1 MNAGD
6 VAWILAS
13 SALVCMMIPA
23 LALFYGGMV
32 GSRRILNM
40 MMMCFGGASMVAV
53 LWALFGYS
61 MAFGNSVS
69 GMGLIGDITEYA
81 GMEPMLADDPEAPCP
96 QRFSRPSSCSS
107 PASPRPSSPG
117 RPPGG

>member
-1 MNAGD
+1 MVSPHYSASSLIGVPMNSGD
-6 VAWILAS
+6 VAWILAA

-40 MMMCFGGASMVAV
+40 MMMCFGGASLVAV

-61 MAFGNSVS
+61 MAFGNSVN
-69 GMGLIGDITEYA
+69 GLGLIGDVTQYA
-81 GMEPMLADDPEAPCP
+81 GLEPMLKDNPDAAL
-96 QRFSRPSSCSS
+96 
-107 PASPRPSSPG
+107 PAALFTSF
-117 RPPGG
+117 